1 MVLIV
6 DDLLRSLLVDPWI
19 FLFKQLH
26 QYALTEMYPLEKIE
40 SAIKENRMEYEL
52 GELSQGEYAEA
63 EKILNEKLQIARKV
77 REMGSGVTARYLH

>member
-1 MVLIV
+1 M
-6 DDLLRSLLVDPWI
+6 DDLLHNLFVAPWV

-26 QYALTEMYPLEKIE
+26 QYALAEMYPLEKIE

-52 GELSQGEYAEA
+52 GEISHGEYEEG

-77 REMGSGVTARYLH
+77 KEMGAGVTSQYLH